1 MTDLPRVCYSIA
13 GYDSEHAF
21 NLASSVKNH
30 LHLIKKPFFFI
41 SALDDQMFG
50 PKVIPIGEVHD
61 NILLGV
67 TRRGGHIS
75 YLEGG
80 LLPTG
85 QWWTKPTMIF
95 LDYFMK

>member
-1 MTDLPRVCYSIA
+1 M
-13 GYDSEHAF
+13 
-21 NLASSVKNH
+21 
-30 LHLIKKPFFFI
+30 IKKPFFFI